1 MSSQVSEL
9 SPVLV
14 EVKVEVPWATVQKDM
29 EDGYT
34 RVARTAR
41 IKGFRPGKVPRNVVK
56 QVYGAQVRNE
66 VLTQLIEKGIW
77 GAIEEHS
84 LAAVATPSVEP
95 QPMKDGEPLAFTAKV
110 EVRPKIEKVNL
121 DDLKVS
127 RASTAVSDDD
137 VNAEVERLRGEH
149 ATIAAPASARA
160 AKSGD
165 VLTVDYAVA
174 IDGEAKPDMSANDRP
189 IELGAD
195 RLLPEFEKGLVGA
208 NVGDVKAIEVTF
220 ADDHGNV
227 DLRGKKAEFK
237 VTVKELKERILP
249 DLDDEFAKDCG
260 PFQTLLELR
269 LDIRKKLEEAA
280 SQRSESALR
289 DQVVERLVDKNEVP
303 VPPSLLQQEEQSM
316 LRDLAGFMQMTGQG
330 GGEMP
335 MNDELKKTVQGRAER
350 KVRAAL
356 LLGEIARR
364 ESIKVEKEDLEARL
378 AQIAERT
385 GKHIAKVRVE
395 YQGERGERLVSQIL
409 EGKLL
414 DYLISKA
421 TIEDAVPESDVK
433 AAAGSEEKSTK
444 KMKTKKTEKAEKT
457 E

>member
-1 MSSQVSEL
+1 MSSQVSEI

-56 QVYGAQVRNE
+56 QVYGPQVRNE
-66 VLTQLIEKGIW
+66 VLTSLIEKNIW
-77 GAIEEHS
+77 SAIEEHS

-95 QPMKDGEPLAFTAKV
+95 HPMKDGEPLSFTAKV
-110 EVRPKIEKVNL
+110 EVRPKIDKVNL
-121 DDLKVS
+121 DGLTVT
-127 RASTAVSDDD
+127 RASSEVSDDD
-137 VNAEVERLRGEH
+137 VAAEVERLRGEH
-149 ATIAAPASARA
+149 ATIAAPATARP

-174 IDGEAKPDMSANDRP
+174 IDGEAKADMSASDRP

-195 RLLPEFEKGLVGA
+195 RLLPEFEKGLTGA
-208 NVGDVKAIEVTF
+208 NVGEVKAIDVTF
-220 ADDHGNV
+220 ADDHGNTE
-227 DLRGKKAEFK
+227 LRGKKAEFK
-237 VTVKELKERILP
+237 VTVKEMKERILP

-280 SQRSESALR
+280 KQKSESTLR

-303 VPPSLLQQEEQSM
+303 VPPSLQQQEEQSM
-316 LRDLAGFMQMTGQG
+316 IRDLQGFMQMTGQG
-330 GGEMP
+330 QDVP
-335 MNDELKKTVQGRAER
+335 MNEELQKTVKGRAER

-364 ESIKVEKEDLEARL
+364 ENIKVEKEDLEARL

-395 YQGERGERLVSQIL
+395 YQGDRGERLVSQIL

-421 TIEDAVPESDVK
+421 TIEDAPADGDLK
-433 AAAGSEEKSTK
+433 APAGSEEKSTK
-444 KMKTKKTEKAEKT
+444 KMKTKKAEKAEKT